1 MATKT
6 IDVSLA
12 SIRNTNDFKV
22 SPAGVINAQSVRAL
36 DDEQIFDSQNLF
48 LRLDRDHPL
57 HPSGALFIPPGQ
69 SLTYNVTK
77 RLKISHFDMENT
89 DALNQMLIFRRDLT
103 ERMVAGSAPDEVNYQ
118 GNFNHQVLF
127 DEINGFREVTVD
139 YTAINGDVRA
149 KILVTYTVNRI
160 S

>member
-22 SPAGVINAQSVRAL
+22 SPAGVINAQSVRAV

-48 LRLDRDHPL
+48 LRPDRDHPL

-69 SLTYNVTK
+69 SLTYNVTR
-77 RLKISHFDMENT
+77 RLQISHFDAEST
-89 DALNQMLIFRRDLT
+89 GALNQMLIFRRELT
-103 ERMVAGSAPDEVNYQ
+103 ERMVVDSEPDDVSYQ
-118 GNFNHQVLF
+118 GNLNHRVLF

-139 YTAINGDVRA
+139 YTAIHGDVRA
-149 KILVTYTVNRI
+149 KILVTYTVNRVA
-160 S
+160 